1 MGPKVVVGTKIV
13 PEGDCEH
20 NLYEHFF
27 FHKSTNS
34 PEVVQRVFDKV
45 LLGVLNS
52 GVISGVVH
60 GLEVSVVNSPVSG
73 EVAA

>member
-1 MGPKVVVGTKIV
+1 MPPVACRTKIV
-13 PEGDCEH
+13 PEGDC
-20 NLYEHFF
+20 EHFF